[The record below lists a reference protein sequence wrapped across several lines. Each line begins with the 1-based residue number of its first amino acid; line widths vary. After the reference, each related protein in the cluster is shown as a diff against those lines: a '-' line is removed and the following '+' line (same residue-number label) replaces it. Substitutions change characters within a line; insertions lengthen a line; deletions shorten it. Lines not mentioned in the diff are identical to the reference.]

1 MLYLI
6 LALLH
11 IGPRLSPRRPRLKAQ
26 PAYGMRGK
34 KFVSRHLF
42 KQMVSSGIMLNVII
56 MATVVSASTQC
67 GLVDGGER
75 EDGQFIWYKSN
86 KMGHHSCMVNN

>member
-1 MLYLI
+1 
-6 LALLH
+6 
-11 IGPRLSPRRPRLKAQ
+11 
-26 PAYGMRGK
+26 
-34 KFVSRHLF
+34 
-42 KQMVSSGIMLNVII
+42 MVSSGIMLNVII

-86 KMGHHSCMVNN
+86 KMGHILAWSITEGEGNDVL